1 MISLFSDHVTRPML
15 EDALTEFVGEIFQKP
30 PAYSAL
36 KIKGRRAS
44 DIARFDDLLLQQSLN
59 LK

>member
-1 MISLFSDHVTRPML
+1 MIFLFSDHVTRPML
-15 EDALTEFVGEIFQKP
+15 EEALTEFVGDIFQKP

-44 DIARFDDLLLQQSLN
+44 DIARFDDYLN
-59 LK
+59 RA